1 MVVFLLFV
9 YYVLI
14 KPKKL
19 KKTYVY
25 SYSRY
30 FNGPSNKI
38 IFVRP
43 KKKNAIIEEDEKD
56 PTICCPIRM
65 GIGIPGGQFRNPPSP
80 GRSTFRISA
89 ARGLHP
95 GLIDPLSGLRVVQFL
110 VCASASFKP
119 GNPEFQPGGSTH
131 RPVGAVFQP
140 TNKGSVFFRPA
151 RSTFR
156 PGRVTKKCIFVF
168 LFA

>member
-1 MVVFLLFV
+1 MVVFLLFM

-43 KKKNAIIEEDEKD
+43 KKK
-56 PTICCPIRM
+56 M
-65 GIGIPGGQFRNPPSP
+65 
-80 GRSTFRISA
+80 
-89 ARGLHP
+89 
-95 GLIDPLSGLRVVQFL
+95 LSSKKMRR
-110 VCASASFKP
+110 ASVSLP
-119 GNPEFQPGGSTH
+119 
-131 RPVGAVFQP
+131 R
-140 TNKGSVFFRPA
+140 
-151 RSTFR
+151 
-156 PGRVTKKCIFVF
+156 RVTRGRRREE
-168 LFA
+168 